1 MPASLGEIS
10 VEMVRDMETTNN
22 ELADLEDELEIQK
35 EAIQKQIV
43 NACDASERSSSSL
56 AEIEEQEVPPS
67 ITSLLTRLSFLTS
80 ADLVGESGS
89 VGTLGDEVAKPF
101 PCSFSRSA
109 SLSSVCSSPPTLK
122 LCRVSC
128 KCQSLRR

>member
-89 VGTLGDEVAKPF
+89 VGTLGD
-101 PCSFSRSA
+101 
-109 SLSSVCSSPPTLK
+109 
-122 LCRVSC
+122 
-128 KCQSLRR
+128 